1 MAARQLPKEKSTKDD
16 RCWCFYDKIKVNGLT
31 KLYVYKNYMTKAKSI
46 KAERDFI
53 VGLTQKF

>member
-31 KLYVYKNYMTKAKSI
+31 KLYVYKN
-46 KAERDFI
+46 
-53 VGLTQKF
+53 L